1 MDPNETL
8 RKLRKAREELAR
20 LQRDHPN
27 DPSYLSAYEEALGDI
42 VDAAGDLDDW
52 IGKGGFLP
60 KAWMRLPDAGTVVI
74 LSDEEM
80 ETLTALRNG
89 TAKVQV
95 VPGKGRCSHT
105 AKDGA
110 GHCGEMSCPNYAGR
124 FMYSDDEPEKDDL
137 GVQVRRGF

>member
-8 RKLRKAREELAR
+8 RIIRAAVRDVRQDESSKTVDQLLEELV
-20 LQRDHPN
+20 HGFE
-27 DPSYLSAYEEALGDI
+27 S
-42 VDAAGDLDDW
+42 LDDW

-80 ETLTALRNG
+80 ETIQALRNG
-89 TAKVQV
+89 TATVQV
-95 VPGKGRCSHT
+95 VPGKGRCSH
-105 AKDGA
+105 AKDA
-110 GHCGEMSCPNYAGR
+110 RNHCGEMSCPNYAGR
-124 FMYSDDEPEKDDL
+124 FMYFDDEPEKDDL